1 MENGEGR
8 SPSPSTVR
16 FEKSSMPI
24 RGDVIHTVNFFQG
37 AFTIILALALGE
49 ALKSFISED
58 QNQPLHW
65 ERLPALLA
73 FMIIFFQFF
82 ESMAEYFYST
92 YLNPKTSLEF
102 VPGYLIFDSILFMLE
117 GCCFFMM
124 SRSLAPHRWRRFYG
138 SVLTLM
144 LIDIG
149 WTGINQLR
157 GLHVGAWLAIDT
169 ATVLVILL
177 MMWWQRGKADSMRP
191 SYIGLTLIA
200 VTSVLAYWLER
211 DMYLP

>member
-1 MENGEGR
+1 
-8 SPSPSTVR
+8 
-16 FEKSSMPI
+16 
-24 RGDVIHTVNFFQG
+24 
-37 AFTIILALALGE
+37 
-49 ALKSFISED
+49 
-58 QNQPLHW
+58 
-65 ERLPALLA
+65 
-73 FMIIFFQFF
+73 
-82 ESMAEYFYST
+82 
-92 YLNPKTSLEF
+92 
-102 VPGYLIFDSILFMLE
+102 
-117 GCCFFMM
+117 M

-200 VTSVLAYWLER
+200 VTSVLAYWLEH